1 MLLALSSM
9 QVYTVDMAQ
18 AEEKD
23 PLTTISIIRQLLN
36 LTLFEYNNMNYTGA
50 SDLVDIAYIDNF
62 EFIEEPLEKEDE
74 ELMETTEEMIRE
86 NLSGLID
93 DKSSYSEVESLVT
106 QIEENLDKA
115 EVLLNKDK

>member
-1 MLLALSSM
+1 MLLALFSM

-74 ELMETTEEMIRE
+74 ELMENTEEMIRE
-86 NLSGLID
+86 KLSGLID
-93 DKSSYSEVESLVT
+93 YKSSYSEVESLVN
-106 QIEENLDKA
+106 QIDENLDKA
-115 EVLLNKDK
+115 EVLLNKDH

>member
-1 MLLALSSM
+1 MLLALFSM

-23 PLTTISIIRQLLN
+23 PLTNISIIRQLLN

-62 EFIEEPLEKEDE
+62 EFIEEPLEKQDE

-86 NLSGLID
+86 KLSGLID
-93 DKSSYSEVESLVT
+93 DKSSYSEVESLVN
-106 QIEENLDKA
+106 QIEENLNKA
-115 EVLLNKDK
+115 EVLLNKDN